1 MGVDIVVRTK
11 DRPGFLARA
20 LDDVLAQSVEAWTVV
35 LVNDGG
41 HPDPVD
47 VAVARRP
54 ELDGRVRVVHL
65 PASLGRAGALDR
77 GIDACRSSLLTW
89 HDDDDTWHPDFL
101 ARTVSHLNTH
111 DHVAVAVRT
120 EIVWERLAGDQYVE
134 MDREIFHPRMI
145 EPTYFDQ
152 LRFNHIVPISVLY
165 RRAMHDP
172 VGPVDTRLRSVS
184 DWDFYLRLWRAGEV
198 GFIDEVLA
206 YWHQRPGESGP
217 AGNSVIAEHDSHVLH
232 DRRVRDHALRDH
244 PHDGDLLCLT
254 AQIDEHVGELHGR
267 LDSLE
272 SGYARILRQ
281 VRKRSSGLR

>member
-11 DRPGFLARA
+11 DRPAFLARA
-20 LDDVLAQSVEAWTVV
+20 LDDVLAQTVEDWTVV

-47 VAVARRP
+47 AAVARRP
-54 ELDGRVRVVHL
+54 ALDGRVRVVHL
-65 PASLGRAGALDR
+65 PVSLGRGGALNR
-77 GIDACRSSLLTW
+77 GIDACRSSLLAW

-120 EIVWERLAGDQYVE
+120 EIVWERLEGDQYVE
-134 MDREIFHPRMI
+134 LDREIFHPRMI

-152 LRFNHIVPISVLY
+152 LRFNHIVPIALLY
-165 RRAMHDP
+165 RRAMHDA
-172 VGPVDTRLRSVS
+172 VGPVDIRLRSVS

-206 YWHQRPGESGP
+206 YWHQRPDESGT
-217 AGNSVIAEHDSHVLH
+217 AGNSVIAEHDSHILH

-244 PHDGDLLCLT
+244 AHDGDLLHLT
-254 AQIDEHVGELHGR
+254 NFIDERFGELNAR
-267 LDSLE
+267 LDRLE
-272 SGYARILRQ
+272 SGYAQARR
-281 VRKRSSGLR
+281 RSPSR